1 MGVHAAGHFTIGGD
15 PGGDFYTSPGD
26 PTFFLH
32 HAQVDRTWW
41 MWQNQDPAHRTYAV
55 AGTITFSNTP
65 PSRNATLDDLIDLGV
80 KGDAIKLRDTMST
93 LAGPFC
99 YVYV

>member
-41 MWQNQDPAHRTYAV
+41 MWQNQDPVHRTYAV

-80 KGDAIKLRDTMST
+80 NGDAIKLRDTMST